1 MSSSN
6 LLKRGYGYVFQDDD
20 ARIIDSNGLVADRLD
35 KLAETMVKTAESD
48 EGFHEGFTEGL
59 NAIQV
64 EKLLSDEEQPEGEQ
78 TEENS
83 FSDEDYQ
90 EMLIKARNEA
100 EVIIQEAKEQALS
113 QKNGI
118 FEEAKSQGYQ
128 EGIFQAEKDL
138 EQQRIQLQNKA
149 REQEQ
154 IFDNNMEQMEGQ
166 LVETLT
172 DIYDHIFH
180 VQFSSQKE
188 VIFYLIQNS
197 LSKIEGGRNFIVH
210 VSKEDYG
217 FVSMQKK
224 ELFTGLSGA
233 ENSEI
238 VEDLSLKQNE
248 CLIETNSGLF
258 DCGLE
263 TQLAGLKRE
272 LRLLSHTSSKS
283 EGEE

>member
-100 EVIIQEAKEQALS
+100 EDIIQEAKEQALS